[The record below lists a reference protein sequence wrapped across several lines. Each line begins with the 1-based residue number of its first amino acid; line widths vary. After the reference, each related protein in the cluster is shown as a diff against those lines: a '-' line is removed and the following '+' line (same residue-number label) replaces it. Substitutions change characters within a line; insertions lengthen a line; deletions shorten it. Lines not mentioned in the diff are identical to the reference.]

1 MAWQIADRV
10 KETTTSTGTGALTLA
25 GAIAGY
31 NPFSS
36 IMGNGDTCFYALS
49 AVNAGGVATGAFEIG
64 IGTYATSGNTLTRT
78 TILASS
84 NAGAA
89 VSLAAGTTQ
98 VWMDVPASY
107 FKGPI
112 FSAYQSSAQTLAS
125 ATITKLS
132 LQSKAFDPTSAF
144 DNVTNYRFQPLL
156 AGYYQVTGAFFNAGT
171 ACEMVAYVYKNG
183 AVSQRGADSGASA
196 FGATVNA
203 LVFLNGSTDYIELY
217 GFMGTGQALLTG
229 PSLTF
234 FQAALVRGAY

>member
-89 VSLAAGTTQ
+89 VG
-98 VWMDVPASY
+98 W
-107 FKGPI
+107 
-112 FSAYQSSAQTLAS
+112 AY
-125 ATITKLS
+125 
-132 LQSKAFDPTSAF
+132 
-144 DNVTNYRFQPLL
+144 NV
-156 AGYYQVTGAFFNAGT
+156 
-171 ACEMVAYVYKNG
+171 
-183 AVSQRGADSGASA
+183 
-196 FGATVNA
+196 
-203 LVFLNGSTDYIELY
+203 LVQDLMY
-217 GFMGTGQALLTG
+217 G
-229 PSLTF
+229 PSPSSWRAIVPMSGLKS
-234 FQAALVRGAY
+234 ASVSAG